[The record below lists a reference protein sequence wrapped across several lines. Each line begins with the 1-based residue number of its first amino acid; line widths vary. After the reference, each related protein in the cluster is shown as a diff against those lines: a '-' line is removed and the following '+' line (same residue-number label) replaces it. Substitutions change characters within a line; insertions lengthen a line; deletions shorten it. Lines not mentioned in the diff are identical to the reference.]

1 MTFRLYIEEA
11 DDAANKVSHGKRIDI
26 DYMEMNSMCQENKAS
41 KELNPFALYAGLSST
56 PSYRNGRFA
65 ISDSGTKLPSFLQD
79 INHQQE
85 LGAFFNG
92 VKALI
97 SA

>member
-1 MTFRLYIEEA
+1 VTFRLYVEEA

-41 KELNPFALYAGLSST
+41 KELKPFALYAGLSST

-65 ISDSGTKLPSFLQD
+65 ISDSGIKSPSVFKPP
-79 INHQQE
+79 NRSW
-85 LGAFFNG
+85 
-92 VKALI
+92 AL
-97 SA
+97 SLTG